1 MYIAF
6 QLVNEQKIIRIIMD
20 VPNLH
25 INSKN
30 KKFNCSCSERNCN
43 IRLYEVPYQYEA
55 FCFSNALMHIIE
67 ACKLFS
73 YTVLHM
79 CQTLPFITC
88 NIKQKD
94 PFISLFKIQFQLGS
108 T

>member
-1 MYIAF
+1 MNYIY
-6 QLVNEQKIIRIIMD
+6 VYSISIGERTIIMD
-20 VPNLH
+20 VANLH

-30 KKFNCSCSERNCN
+30 KKFKCLCSERNCN

-67 ACKLFS
+67 ASKLFS

-79 CQTLPFITC
+79 CQTLFHLLRVI
-88 NIKQKD
+88 
-94 PFISLFKIQFQLGS
+94 
-108 T
+108 